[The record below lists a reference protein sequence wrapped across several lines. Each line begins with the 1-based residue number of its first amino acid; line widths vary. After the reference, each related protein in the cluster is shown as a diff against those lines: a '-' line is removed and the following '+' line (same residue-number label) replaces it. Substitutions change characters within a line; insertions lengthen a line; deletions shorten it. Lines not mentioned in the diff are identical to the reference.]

1 MRYFI
6 LLIFIFL
13 LGCETT
19 KSVTKSKKVS
29 VNEII
34 ENRKIEKNF
43 TKKELYDALGFR
55 YVLDNPF
62 THAASSF
69 RDLEHDVEIISG
81 VGQNIFFVF
90 EFVSEPVDCGVFKC
104 DQGNGTLASWHN
116 SFDKALASIP
126 KKELTYTKKL
136 EQKSTTTTAANTS
149 QSTKNTSSGSY
160 DSTKYF
166 ICYGEMTRA
175 HKKRGFHQKNRSA
188 SIAVKEAVCK
198 AYAKGEDLNYEGKG
212 Q

>member
-6 LLIFIFL
+6 LLIFIL
-13 LGCETT
+13 LVGCETT

-69 RDLEHDVEIISG
+69 RDLERDVEIISG
-81 VGQNIFFVF
+81 AGQNIFYVF
-90 EFVSEPVDCGVFKC
+90 EFVSEAVDCGVFKC
-104 DQGNGTLASWHN
+104 DQGNGTLASWHDT
-116 SFDKALASIP
+116 FDKALASIP
-126 KKELTYTKKL
+126 KKELTQTKKL
-136 EQKSTTTTAANTS
+136 MQKSTTTTATNTS

-160 DSTKYF
+160 DSTKYL

-188 SIAVKEAVCK
+188 SIAVKETVCK
-198 AYAKGEDLNYEGKG
+198 AYAEGEDLNYEGKG

>member
-1 MRYFI
+1 MRYFL
-6 LLIFIFL
+6 LLIFIL
-13 LGCETT
+13 LVGCETT

-69 RDLEHDVEIISG
+69 RDLERDVEIISG
-81 VGQNIFFVF
+81 VGQNIFYVF

-104 DQGNGTLASWHN
+104 DQGNGTLASWHDT
-116 SFDKALASIP
+116 FDKALASIP
-126 KKELTYTKKL
+126 KKKLKQPKKS
-136 EQKSTTTTAANTS
+136 EQKSTTS
-149 QSTKNTSSGSY
+149 TSSGSY

-166 ICYGEMTRA
+166 ICYGEMTKA
-175 HKKRGFHQKNRSA
+175 HKASGFHKRNRVE
-188 SIAVKEAVCK
+188 SIKVKEFVCE
-198 AYAKGEDLNYEGKG
+198 AYAKGEINSY
-212 Q
+212 